1 MKKTVLTL
9 ALLCGT
15 GMAFANP
22 GPAAWF
28 QARADVVS
36 STPIYESF
44 NEPRR
49 ECWNEQVGVEA
60 PRQRDYGGAVIGGL
74 FGGLLGHQM
83 GKGSG
88 RDWGTAVGAAT
99 GAIVGDNIDNSGR
112 QTVAG
117 APRYEQRC
125 REIDN
130 WSRRLTGYN
139 VTYRYEGQ
147 IFTTVMPYDP
157 GPTVRLNVNVSVAD
171 H

>member
-9 ALLCGT
+9 ALIGGA

-22 GPAAWF
+22 GPATSF
-28 QARADVVS
+28 PARGEVIS
-36 STPIYESF
+36 STPIYESI

-60 PRQRDYGGAVIGGL
+60 PRQRDYGGAVLGGL

-83 GKGSG
+83 GRGSG

-99 GAIVGDNIDNSGR
+99 GAIVGDNIDNR
-112 QTVAG
+112 QAGGTV
-117 APRYEQRC
+117 RNEQHC
-125 REIDN
+125 RQIDN

-147 IFTTVMPYDP
+147 TFATVLPYDP
-157 GPTVRLNVNVSVAD
+157 GPSVHLNVNVSVAD